1 MTDGAAIPDRPPPPV
16 APVPVPPAAAPCP
29 PASAPAASGPVAP
42 GPAAPGVA
50 APGLGALAAC
60 FARVALLS
68 VGGGLTAWIRRAVV
82 EREGWMGERE
92 FLSGFA
98 LSQVAPGPNA
108 VNLAVFVG
116 STLRGA
122 PGAVASLLGLMLPPL
137 ALVLILGWLY
147 AARPVPPPVSH
158 ALDGMGAAAVGLLIA
173 TGLRMARSAL
183 RGALPIVLA
192 VLVAAA
198 LAFGLR
204 LLPVIAVSLPL
215 ALLMGRFI
223 ATPAPPSSRP

>member
-1 MTDGAAIPDRPPPPV
+1 ILFAMSDGAAIPDRPVPPV
-16 APVPVPPAAAPCP
+16 
-29 PASAPAASGPVAP
+29 SAPAPPS
-42 GPAAPGVA
+42 
-50 APGLGALAAC
+50 LGALAAC

-82 EREGWMGERE
+82 ERKGWMGERQ

-122 PGAVASLLGLMLPPL
+122 PGALASLLGLMLPPL

-147 AARPVPPPVSH
+147 AARPVPLPVSH

-183 RGALPIVLA
+183 RGVLPIVLA

-198 LAFGLR
+198 LALGIR
-204 LLPVIAVSLPL
+204 LLIVIAVSLPL
-215 ALLMGRFI
+215 ALLLGRF
-223 ATPAPPSSRP
+223 AAAPAPPPSRP